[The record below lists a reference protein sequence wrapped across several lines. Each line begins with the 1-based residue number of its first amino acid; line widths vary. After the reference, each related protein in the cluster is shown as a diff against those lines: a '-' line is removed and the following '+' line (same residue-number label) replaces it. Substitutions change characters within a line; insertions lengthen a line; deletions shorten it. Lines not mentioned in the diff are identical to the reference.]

1 MCLQGDQKVIFYKH
15 KKQTIFIFLKNKAG
29 MLYKMLV
36 SYSAAYIKNL
46 GLKLWNLTGMLKL

>member
-46 GLKLWNLTGMLKL
+46 GLKL